1 MDARIHTVII
11 EFIDMYVLWR
21 MIKTAVGKI
30 KNGGRISL
38 DDKILYRMKDI
49 VDEMNLPR
57 STITDWLSDFHMYI
71 PIQRNGSRKLYKR
84 ETINVLR
91 AIHEYRTMEIDKQEI
106 MYRLKERFPIVLD
119 DEDDREAVIKHLDH
133 IHSTDQAHPDLMNFM
148 RLQATTV
155 RDLQKEQIKLN
166 EVLEEQEKTI
176 NSLTNE
182 QGNYTANMNTLE
194 NRIKQME
201 DKHSRE
207 YQSLKNE
214 LETEKNKTWLQ
225 KLLGK

>member
-1 MDARIHTVII
+1 
-11 EFIDMYVLWR
+11 
-21 MIKTAVGKI
+21 
-30 KNGGRISL
+30 
-38 DDKILYRMKDI
+38 MKDI
-49 VDEMNLPR
+49 VNEMNLPR

-71 PIQRNGSRKLYKR
+71 PIHRNGSRKLYKR
-84 ETINVLR
+84 ETIDVLR

-176 NSLTNE
+176 ASLTNE
-182 QGNYTANMNTLE
+182 QGDHTANLNILE
-194 NRIKQME
+194 NRIKEME

-207 YQSLKNE
+207 YQSLKTE